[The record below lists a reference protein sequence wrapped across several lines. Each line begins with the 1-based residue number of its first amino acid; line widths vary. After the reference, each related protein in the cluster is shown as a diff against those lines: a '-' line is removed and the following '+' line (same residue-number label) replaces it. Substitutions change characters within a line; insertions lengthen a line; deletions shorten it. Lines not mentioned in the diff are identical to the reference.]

1 MDTTQERRIS
11 VVGPFT
17 VKKGTG
23 GILEAME
30 CLECRHKK
38 LQGPAARL
46 DVCFSQGGKSRNIK
60 FRAEVSSIISLSGL
74 FHITDVGPM
83 DLDRSRILL
92 YGGTVRGIGKFQF
105 AVLEITNSNPG
116 DGKGTITF
124 YTGQDVTQYQQP
136 SDVEFRITAVEAKNT
151 AERID
156 ILLRGNSLVIRG
168 FHAPDRFDH
177 AQFWLRSIH
186 EIIEKL
192 EALKKPGGPKEFFA
206 HAVFF
211 GNDQS
216 EGRILFKVDANTDF
230 VNVYFQE
237 LFNTEVRRTSDPI
250 QVSLTKLLR
259 EMRRTQEILMLLY
272 GWL

>member
-1 MDTTQERRIS
+1 MNTEQERSIN
-11 VVGPFT
+11 VVGPFK

-23 GILEAME
+23 GILEAVE
-30 CLECRHKK
+30 CMECRHKK

-46 DVCFSQGGKSRNIK
+46 DVCFSQGGNARNIK
-60 FRAEVSSIISLSGL
+60 FRAEVRSIISLSGL
-74 FHITDVGPM
+74 FGITDVGPM

-92 YGGTVRGIGKFQF
+92 YGGTVKGIGKFQF

-136 SDVEFRITAVEAKNT
+136 TDVEIRVTSVEATNT
-151 AERID
+151 AKRLD
-156 ILLRGNSLVIRG
+156 ILLRGNSFILRG
-168 FHAPDRFDH
+168 FYAVDRFDH
-177 AQFWLRSIH
+177 AQFWLRSIP
-186 EIIEKL
+186 EIIKKL
-192 EALKKPGGPKEFFA
+192 EASKATNGVKEFSA

-216 EGRILFKVDANTDF
+216 EGRILFRVGAEKDV
-230 VNVYFQE
+230 VVVYFQE

-250 QVSLTKLLR
+250 QVSLTELLR